1 MKEIR
6 ETQAGSSAM
15 SQSLDITQA
24 QAREQ
29 RTDKAPLTREHQL
42 REQVLNASQDRL
54 AHMAT
59 AEERRGLPPAPEN
72 QLYLGRDP
80 QRYGGLGGCGQCS
93 NDQRTIGAQAR
104 ARNTSERRASD
115 AARAVREARN
125 VSDANEARREQLLHL
140 TKVAEHER
148 RIQELRQAIA
158 ARHS

>member
-80 QRYGGLGGCGQCS
+80 QRYGGLGGCNQCDS
-93 NDQRTIGAQAR
+93 DARAIGALTGNM
-104 ARNTSERRASD
+104 NTSNRK
-115 AARAVREARN
+115 AAESERAVKSASN
-125 VSDANEARREQLLHL
+125 SSDANEARREQLRHL
-140 TKVAEHER
+140 TNASEYQN
-148 RIQELRQAIA
+148 RIRNLRQAIA
-158 ARHS
+158 ARHR